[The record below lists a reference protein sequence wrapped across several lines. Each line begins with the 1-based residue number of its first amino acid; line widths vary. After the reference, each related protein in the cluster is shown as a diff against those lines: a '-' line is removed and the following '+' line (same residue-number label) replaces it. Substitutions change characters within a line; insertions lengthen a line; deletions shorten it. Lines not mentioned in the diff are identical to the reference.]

1 MNCLPEFGTTDTQ
14 RTVLFPYNSVLS
26 AFRFCVAIR
35 LWAYCQLPAAKV
47 EEEKC

>member
-14 RTVLFPYNSVLS
+14 RTGLFPYNSVLS

-35 LWAYCQLPAAKV
+35 LWKYCQLSAAKV
-47 EEEKC
+47 EEEK